1 MSAADE
7 GRTERATEKQRKK
20 FRDEGSVAKSQELNS
35 LFSFLAG
42 YMVLTFLGSYLFL
55 STADLMRQSFA
66 EAWKMN
72 VPENLE
78 VFTYFYILEVMW
90 LLTPIFV
97 ALFVGVVAVNIMQ
110 FGFHVTFKAIKPK
123 WSKINPIANF
133 RKVLFS
139 KNSIMELIKSVA
151 KMVILSLLAWL
162 AVAPLVDQFA
172 YMSLLTPMQIGMK
185 TWEFASEIWFMIILF
200 IGILGIADYSWQ
212 RYQLEEKMKMKPQDV
227 KDEMKQAMGDPL
239 MKQEQRRR
247 GMQMLQKLLSEQTR
261 EADVIITNPTHFAV
275 ALQYKHG
282 IMGAPK
288 VVARGVDYMAIR
300 IKKIAR
306 QTHIPIVENRSL
318 ARALYFSTDVGDEI
332 PEQLFKPVAEILA
345 FIFKLNKE
353 RAAHG

>member
-7 GRTERATEKQRKK
+7 GRTEKATEKQRKK
-20 FRDEGSVAKSQELNS
+20 FRDEGSVAKSVELNS

-42 YMVLTFLGSYLFL
+42 YMVLTFLGSYLFF
-55 STADLMRQSFA
+55 SVADVMRQSFA
-66 EAWKMN
+66 EAWKMG
-72 VPENLE
+72 VAENIE
-78 VFTYFYILEVMW
+78 VFSYFYILEIMW
-90 LLTPIFV
+90 LLTPMFL
-97 ALFVGVVAVNIMQ
+97 ALFIGVVAVNIMQ

-123 WSKINPIANF
+123 WSKVNAISNF

-139 KNSIMELIKSVA
+139 KNSMMELAKSVA
-151 KMVILSLLAWL
+151 KMTALSFLSYI
-162 AVAPLVDQFA
+162 AVLPLIDQFA

-200 IGILGIADYSWQ
+200 IGILGIADYTFQ
-212 RYQLEEKMKMKPQDV
+212 RRQLEEKMMMKPQDV

-247 GMQMLQKLLSEQTR
+247 GMQMIQKLLNEQTR

-282 IMGAPK
+282 IMGAPR
-288 VVARGVDYMAIR
+288 VVAKGVDYMALR

-306 QTHIPIVENRSL
+306 HSQIPIVENRSL
-318 ARALYFSTDVGDEI
+318 ARALYFSSEVGEEI

-353 RAAHG
+353 RAANG